1 MPIQELDDRE
11 LMLSL
16 KNGDTDS
23 LELLHKRHRTNVQRL
38 IRRITG
44 DAAVAEELSQEVFLR
59 VYQARA
65 RYEPTA
71 SFSTWLY
78 RIAFNR
84 SLNWLRSQHQYRTT
98 TSFDAQPNSLRRMQ
112 QPGAS
117 PEGKLLDKEHIER
130 IREVINAL
138 PPRQRQALILHKYEG
153 LDYVQIAER
162 METTVPAI
170 KSLLFRTYLS
180 LQELLKPLTI
190 LYKTPIGKA
199 EERP

>member
-1 MPIQELDDRE
+1 MPTIELDDRE

-16 KNGDTDS
+16 KNGNADS
-23 LELLHKRHRTNVQRL
+23 LELLHKRHRTNVLRL

-59 VYQARA
+59 VYQARE

-71 SFSTWLY
+71 SFSTWIY

-84 SLNWLRSQHQYRTT
+84 SLNWLRSQQQHRNT
-98 TSFDAQPNSLRRMQ
+98 TSFDAHPNSLRLLQ
-112 QPGAS
+112 EPSAT
-117 PEGKLLDKEHIER
+117 PERKLLDREHIER
-130 IREVINAL
+130 IREVINSL

-153 LDYVQIAER
+153 LDYAQIAAR
-162 METTVPAI
+162 MDTTVPAI

-190 LYKTPIGKA
+190 LYKTPVGKGSD
-199 EERP
+199 RL

>member
-1 MPIQELDDRE
+1 MTIQELDDRE

-16 KNGDTDS
+16 KNGDVDS
-23 LELLHKRHRTNVQRL
+23 LELLHKRHRGNVQRL

-44 DAAVAEELSQEVFLR
+44 NAAIAEELSQEVFLR

-84 SLNWLRSQHQYRTT
+84 SLNWLRSQNQYRNT
-98 TSFDAQPNSLRRMQ
+98 TSFDAQPASMRRIQ
-112 QPGAS
+112 EPGAT
-117 PEGKLLDKEHIER
+117 PERKLLDQEHIER
-130 IREVINAL
+130 IRQVINSL

-162 METTVPAI
+162 MDTTVPAI

-180 LQELLKPLTI
+180 LQELLKPLST
-190 LYKTPIGKA
+190 LNQF
-199 EERP
+199 

>member
-1 MPIQELDDRE
+1 MPIIELDDRE

-59 VYQARA
+59 VYQARQ

-84 SLNWLRSQHQYRTT
+84 SLNWLRSQHQHRNT
-98 TSFDAQPNSLRRMQ
+98 TSFDAQPNSLRRLQ
-112 QPGAS
+112 EPSAT
-117 PEGKLLDKEHIER
+117 PERKLLDREHIER
-130 IREVINAL
+130 IREVINSL

-153 LDYVQIAER
+153 LDYAQIAAR
-162 METTVPAI
+162 MNTTVPAI

-190 LYKTPIGKA
+190 LYKTSVGKGD
-199 EERP
+199 EQH

>member
-11 LMLSL
+11 LMMSL
-16 KNGDTDS
+16 KNGDVDS
-23 LELLHKRHRTNVQRL
+23 LEQLHRRHRTNVQRL

-84 SLNWLRSQHQYRTT
+84 SLNWLRSQNQYRNT
-98 TSFDAQPNSLRRMQ
+98 TSFDAQSASFRRIEE
-112 QPGAS
+112 PSAT
-117 PEGKLLDKEHIER
+117 PERKLLDQEHIER
-130 IREVINAL
+130 IRQVINSL
-138 PPRQRQALILHKYEG
+138 PARQRQALILHKYEG
-153 LDYVQIAER
+153 LDYAQIAER
-162 METTVPAI
+162 MNTTVPAI

-180 LQELLKPLTI
+180 LQELLKPFTI
-190 LYKTPIGKA
+190 LYKNSVCK
-199 EERP
+199 